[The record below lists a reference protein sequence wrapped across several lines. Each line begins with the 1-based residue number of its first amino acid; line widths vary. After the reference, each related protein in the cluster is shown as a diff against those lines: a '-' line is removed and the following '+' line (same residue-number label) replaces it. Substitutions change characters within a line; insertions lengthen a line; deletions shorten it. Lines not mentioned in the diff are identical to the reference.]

1 MSIVE
6 QFIQLDQVDSTTLHT
21 ALRAG
26 NETATRLRGG
36 EGEREGHRRGLLSG
50 HCEIPRSPV
59 ESSINQCGVTTVH
72 TTAVT
77 SPHPRHMVR
86 LLSTIYYLVSS
97 IYSLVLGCSVA
108 PGNLAMMPCFVH
120 NRSHSSYRDRGVKV
134 RPVILLHCRLLT

>member
-1 MSIVE
+1 MVDVLVCDERVVSIVE

-59 ESSINQCGVTTVH
+59 AMPVYC
-72 TTAVT
+72 TAHG
-77 SPHPRHMVR
+77 PA
-86 LLSTIYYLVSS
+86 
-97 IYSLVLGCSVA
+97 GA
-108 PGNLAMMPCFVH
+108 AQ
-120 NRSHSSYRDRGVKV
+120 
-134 RPVILLHCRLLT
+134 